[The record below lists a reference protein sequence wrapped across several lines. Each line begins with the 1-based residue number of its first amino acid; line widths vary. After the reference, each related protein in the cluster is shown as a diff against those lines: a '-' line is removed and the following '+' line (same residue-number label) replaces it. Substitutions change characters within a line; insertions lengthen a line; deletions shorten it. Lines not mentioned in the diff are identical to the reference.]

1 MKLLT
6 LLKGIIQ
13 YIYLV
18 PLQLLADTTL
28 LYRPTGQA
36 ELDLIAASG
45 YRYFPPRLP
54 EQPLFYPVLTLAYA
68 TKIAQWNAT
77 EGGVGYVLQFKVRNK
92 FLNNYRMQLAGGEEH
107 QEYWIPAD
115 KLPEFNDA
123 IVGKIKLIKTVHNTK
138 KE

>member
-1 MKLLT
+1 MRLLT

-28 LYRPTGQA
+28 LYRPTGQT
-36 ELDLIAASG
+36 ELDLIAATE
-45 YRYFPPRLP
+45 YRKFPPRLP

-68 TKIAQWNAT
+68 MKIAQWNAT

-92 FLNNYRMQLAGGEEH
+92 CLNSYQTQLAGGKEH

-115 KLPEFNDA
+115 KLSEFNDA
-123 IVGKIKLIKTVHNTK
+123 IVGKIKLIKTINNIK

>member
-1 MKLLT
+1 MKFLT

-18 PLQLLADTTL
+18 PLQLLAHTTL

-36 ELDLIAASG
+36 ELDLIAATG
-45 YRYFPPRLP
+45 YRRFPPRLP

-68 TKIAQWNAT
+68 TKIARWNAI

-92 FLNNYRMQLAGGEEH
+92 ALCNYQVQLAGGKDH
-107 QEYWIPAD
+107 QEYWIPSE
-115 KLPEFNDA
+115 KLAEFNDA
-123 IVGKIKLIKTVHNTK
+123 IVGKIKLIKTI
-138 KE
+138 KEK